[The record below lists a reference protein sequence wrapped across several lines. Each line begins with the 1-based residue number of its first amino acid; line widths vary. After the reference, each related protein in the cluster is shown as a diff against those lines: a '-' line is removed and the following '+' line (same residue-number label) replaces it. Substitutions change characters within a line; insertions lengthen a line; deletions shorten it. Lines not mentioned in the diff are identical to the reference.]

1 MTCTDV
7 HDHVL
12 HTLNNNRAVNKTQ
25 VGIVDNSWC
34 DLFCLLYYYVIGRH
48 DMSMK
53 KKKGHLVQS
62 VIATVPQCN
71 GHCVTHIRSL
81 VCWFFVVCLCL
92 LLFLQVYR
100 SPDSLFFFKNAGSK
114 TNKRQQK
121 LYILLL
127 LPPNW
132 KEKRGKVCFWLFLP
146 FTSPPPNCLVFLCC
160 LLGVCVDCRCDHRY
174 MPIA

>member
-53 KKKGHLVQS
+53 KKKKRDIS
-62 VIATVPQCN
+62 C
-71 GHCVTHIRSL
+71 S
-81 VCWFFVVCLCL
+81 L
-92 LLFLQVYR
+92 LLRLCRNATAIALHTSVRLFVGFLSFASVFYCSYR
-100 SPDSLFFFKNAGSK
+100 YIDLPTVCFFFKAGSK

-127 LPPNW
+127 PPNW
-132 KEKRGKVCFWLFLP
+132 KEKRGKVWFWLFLP